1 MSDVEFCDTN
11 VLLYAHDSTAPPE
24 KRERAQSLL
33 TALWASRRG
42 CLSTQV
48 LQEFYVNVVRVT
60 HDAVRARDIV
70 QQYLQWSIVIVESPS
85 IGSMDGGFER
95 RTADGRRRHAESVYA
110 DGVKWSE

>member
-48 LQEFYVNVVRVT
+48 LQEFYVNVVRGT
-60 HDAVRARDIV
+60 HDPVRARDIV
-70 QQYLQWSIVIVESPS
+70 QQYLQWPIMIV
-85 IGSMDGGFER
+85 DR
-95 RTADGRRRHAESVYA
+95 RTSSARWNKPSGIDCRFGMP
-110 DGVKWSE
+110 

>member
-42 CLSTQV
+42 CLSIQV
-48 LQEFYVNVVRVT
+48 LQEFYVYSLNN
-60 HDAVRARDIV
+60 
-70 QQYLQWSIVIVESPS
+70 W
-85 IGSMDGGFER
+85 SMDAFEATVAR
-95 RTADGRRRHAESVYA
+95 
-110 DGVKWSE
+110 